1 MSELRAGSVLSGR
14 FELVRLAGSGAMGVV
29 WEALDQQSGQLVAVK
44 LLRPFAGVIDA
55 AERLRREAMVLMEL
69 NHPAI
74 VKLFDVTVREDGT
87 LVLAME
93 MLRGRTLR
101 EHLHDVGTMAPA
113 ELVPIVEGL
122 CSALD
127 QVHRAGVVHRDLKP
141 DNIFLVDAATREPGS
156 AHAKLIDFGIAKI
169 FWDSPMTGPG
179 GALGTPRYM
188 TPDQLREDI
197 VIDGRSD
204 QYALAVV
211 VYEALA
217 GTLPYPRGCEIIG
230 AVANAN
236 TMPLR
241 QVMRD
246 APAAIEAALA
256 KALSHRPEDRFPTAR
271 AFAKAFSDAAG

>member
-1 MSELRAGSVLSGR
+1 
-14 FELVRLAGSGAMGVV
+14 MGVV

-101 EHLHDVGTMAPA
+101 EHLHDVGTMTPA
-113 ELVPIVEGL
+113 ELAPIVDGL

-141 DNIFLVDAATREPGS
+141 DNIFLVDAGTRAPGS
-156 AHAKLIDFGIAKI
+156 APATHRLRHRQDL
-169 FWDSPMTGPG
+169 
-179 GALGTPRYM
+179 LGLADDRAWA
-188 TPDQLREDI
+188 
-197 VIDGRSD
+197 RS
-204 QYALAVV
+204 
-211 VYEALA
+211 
-217 GTLPYPRGCEIIG
+217 
-230 AVANAN
+230 
-236 TMPLR
+236 
-241 QVMRD
+241 
-246 APAAIEAALA
+246 
-256 KALSHRPEDRFPTAR
+256 AR
-271 AFAKAFSDAAG
+271 RAT